1 MTQATIN
8 QLASL
13 LELLAMP
20 MVYLA
25 LLGLV
30 FFFIVKP
37 LFAYLFDPKRVSVQH
52 AVEKKQQSNIALQ
65 KLNEIVDGDD
75 LIVDPEQDIP
85 NILTDEE
92 RIAKLSA
99 SDPERAGQLVKQWL
113 HVEPEEES
121 SKEK

>member
-1 MTQATIN
+1 MTQAPNN
-8 QLASL
+8 QLAGL

-20 MVYLA
+20 MVYLV
-25 LLGLV
+25 LLGLF

-52 AVEKKQQSNIALQ
+52 AVDKKQQSNIALQ
-65 KLNEIVDGDD
+65 KLNEIVDGEE

-113 HVEPEEES
+113 HAEPEGES